1 MSRNDLSVIISA
13 PSGTGKT
20 TVIREVMRQ
29 VEELAFSISYTTRPK
44 RVAENDGVDYYFV
57 SKEDF
62 QQGIENDEFFE
73 WAEVHGNFY
82 GTLKKEVD
90 RINGMGRIPIFDVDV
105 QGSKIL
111 KGKIDNAVFILLAP
125 PSLADLEN
133 RLRTRNSNSELEIQ
147 LRLKKAVEEMRNYL
161 LFDYVIINDK
171 VSESV
176 SLIVSII
183 RAALHRTDKM
193 ALELEKILEVGN

>member
-1 MSRNDLSVIISA
+1 MPRNDLSVVISA

-20 TVIREVMRQ
+20 TVIREVMQ
-29 VEELAFSISYTTRPK
+29 QMEELEFSVSYTTRPK
-44 RVAENDGVDYYFV
+44 RSTENNGVDYYFV

-62 QQGIENDEFFE
+62 QKGIKNDEFVE

-82 GTLKKEVD
+82 GTLKKEID
-90 RINGMGRIPIFDVDV
+90 RINAMGHIPIFDVDI